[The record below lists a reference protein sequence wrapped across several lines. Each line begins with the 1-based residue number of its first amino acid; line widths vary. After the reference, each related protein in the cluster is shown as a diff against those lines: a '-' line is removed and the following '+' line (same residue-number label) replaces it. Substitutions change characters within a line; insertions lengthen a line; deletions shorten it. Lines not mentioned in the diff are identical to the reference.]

1 MEGPRDEAHAKR
13 FAYYVQNPTSSPQ
26 YSKRKT
32 YINITIFYILHI
44 YLYCIQLYIH
54 VIVNIQKLY
63 MDIHNYAEILKFK
76 MSTDKVSQYMLPSC
90 QCWCHNCVKCTLTH
104 KMTSTSAAEAANG

>member
-1 MEGPRDEAHAKR
+1 
-13 FAYYVQNPTSSPQ
+13 
-26 YSKRKT
+26 
-32 YINITIFYILHI
+32 
-44 YLYCIQLYIH
+44 
-54 VIVNIQKLY
+54 